1 LLSIG
6 KSAQFGPNGMA
17 IRGQCNPDSP
27 GWQLIWFGE
36 GKEPETIWQ
45 GAYKTCRRLQAD
57 CMGAGDIEEARNLL
71 EKLLAVPAGN
81 QPTDIFPS
89 PALAVLPAPEEDET
103 EATVS
108 LSRKK
113 RKKRRH

>member
-1 LLSIG
+1 MLSIG
-6 KSAQFGPNGMA
+6 KPAQFGPNGMA

-27 GWQLIWFGE
+27 GWQLIWFGK
-36 GKEPETIWQ
+36 GGEPEAIWQ
-45 GAYKTCRRLQAD
+45 GAYRTCRRLQAG
-57 CMGAGDIEEARNLL
+57 CLEAGSVEEARNLI
-71 EKLLAVPAGN
+71 EKLLAVPMES

-89 PALAVLPAPEEDET
+89 PALAVRLAPEEGER
-103 EATVS
+103 EETVS